1 MYSIYIMIHAARLCT
16 LCVNTD
22 IRLLLS
28 QFYSINNLLFL
39 LVAEG
44 FINGLRRQTSL
55 TKLAQVRHTV

>member
-1 MYSIYIMIHAARLCT
+1 MCCSSIYMMIHAARLCI

-28 QFYSINNLLFL
+28 QFYNLLFL